1 MICADRGRVLV
12 EDCLTL
18 DLAQLMRLG
27 PMRDGLAGSG
37 FLEWQMDGEAIGSV
51 RFRLDLR
58 DAEAARL
65 VLTYCVAVDGKRRT
79 VSQSIRLAFTVPQ
92 FGGRRWWMLCPVTGA
107 RVRCLHLP
115 PGGDRF
121 ASRKAWGLSYRMER
135 LGQLDRPFEQ
145 LARRQRRLGGNAG
158 WGTVP
163 VRPKGMWQRTYARH
177 LGRLAA
183 LDAGCGAAILGLMG
197 VAPDAS
203 R

>member
-1 MICADRGRVLV
+1 MICENRGRGLV

-18 DLAQLMRLG
+18 DLARLMRLG
-27 PMRDGLAGSG
+27 PMRDGLAGGG
-37 FLEWQMDGEAIGSV
+37 FLEWRQDGEAIGSV
-51 RFRLDLR
+51 RVRLDLR
-58 DAEAARL
+58 EAKPARL
-65 VLTYCVAVDGKRRT
+65 VLAYCVTVDGKPCI

-92 FGGRRWWMLCPVTGA
+92 FGGRRWWMLCPVTGE

-115 PGGDRF
+115 PGEDRF

-135 LGQLDRPFEQ
+135 LGQFDRPFEQ
-145 LARRQRRLGGNAG
+145 LVRRQRRLGGNGG

-163 VRPKGMWQRTYARH
+163 VRPKGMWQRTYGRH
-177 LGRLAA
+177 LGQLAA

-197 VAPDAS
+197 VVPALS